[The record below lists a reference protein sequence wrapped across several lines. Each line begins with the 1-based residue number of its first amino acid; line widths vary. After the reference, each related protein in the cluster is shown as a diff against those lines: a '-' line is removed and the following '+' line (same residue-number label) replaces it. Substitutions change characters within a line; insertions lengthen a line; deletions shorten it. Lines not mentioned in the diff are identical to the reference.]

1 MGHAQPPLFQE
12 KMATG
17 SMVEI
22 KRILVPLD
30 RSQLAETALPLAL
43 SLAEKYQ
50 AQLILLHALEPTTS
64 LAYAT
69 QPATLKL
76 YARLIDRLSL
86 EAELYLREH
95 QQQLRQQ
102 GYEVE
107 IEVAKG
113 LAAEAVIEA
122 AILREIDL
130 IVMSTHGRGG
140 LARWTTG
147 SVADKV
153 LRHSPCPV
161 LLVRQGIRLD

>member
-1 MGHAQPPLFQE
+1 
-12 KMATG
+12 
-17 SMVEI
+17 MVEI

-30 RSQLAETALPLAL
+30 RSQLAETALPMAL
-43 SLAEKYQ
+43 SLAKKYQ
-50 AQLILLHALEPTTS
+50 AHVVLLHALEPTTS

-76 YARLIDRLSL
+76 YTRLIDRLSL
-86 EAELYLREH
+86 EAELYLQEQ

-102 GYEVE
+102 GYKVE
-107 IEVAKG
+107 TEIAKG
-113 LAAEAVIEA
+113 LAAECIIEA
-122 AILREIDL
+122 ATRREIDL

-161 LLVRQGIRLD
+161 LLVRQGVRFD